1 MSTVCLLINTD
12 NNAAPKN
19 HTALANALLKHG
31 SDVYLGAIESMHM
44 EGDKIYA
51 DCHHLK
57 TNMSCGEIPER
68 YRDRACLNHMD
79 FCWVLGFGK
88 REAFLDY
95 IELMWILSQSSTLI
109 NSPEAL
115 MFANNKYSTQLFC
128 PDNCPET
135 YASSDFE
142 YLWNKYKENNS
153 STWIIKPPAESHGRD
168 VYLLKPED
176 KNARVIIQ
184 SMTGNKNNRF
194 CLLQK
199 YITEIQ
205 KGEKRVLL
213 AGGKPICQY
222 GRRPSNDDH
231 RTNIHQNGLAFTCEL
246 SDNERSLL
254 EALGKKLLAIG
265 AYFVGVDMAY
275 PYIVELNVVNPG
287 GLNTIYELC
296 GQDFG
301 LDVVREVLSSTKES
315 SAQKTSFHE

>member
-1 MSTVCLLINTD
+1 MSTVCLLINDD
-12 NNAAPKN
+12 NNSAPKN
-19 HTALANALLKHG
+19 HTTLANALLKHG

-51 DCHHLK
+51 HCHHLK
-57 TNMSCGEIPER
+57 TNMPSGDVPEQYGER
-68 YRDRACLNHMD
+68 QCLNHMSY
-79 FCWVLGFGK
+79 CWVLGFGK

-128 PDNCPET
+128 SNNCPET

-142 YLWNKYKENNS
+142 YLWSKYKQNS
-153 STWIIKPPAESHGRD
+153 DFSWIIKPPAESHGRD
-168 VYLLKPED
+168 VYLLKPGD

-199 YITEIQ
+199 YIAEIQ
-205 KGEKRVLL
+205 QGEKRVLL

-222 GRRPSNDDH
+222 ARQSSSEDH
-231 RTNIHQNGLAFTCEL
+231 RTNIHQNGRAFVCEL
-246 SDNERSLL
+246 SNDEKALL
-254 EALGKKLLAIG
+254 EALGQKLMAIG

-275 PYIVELNVVNPG
+275 PYIIELNVVNPG

-296 GQDFG
+296 GQNFS
-301 LDVVREVLSSTKES
+301 LDVVREVLL
-315 SAQKTSFHE
+315 SAKKSRQ